1 MPKYKVL
8 IPFEPVIF
16 ESVSQTHITE
26 LAESFSLSGINV
38 RKSKESIY
46 KAKLTVEAENYHQA
60 TLLAVGRVEE
70 LLNLFATWNDG
81 FRLIIS
87 SVETKKIQD
96 EAETKSIIKE
106 EGREGSKTITLIET
120 AELREY
126 FSTVKTKHNYE
137 LEANALNWRD
147 KWPDWLRMA
156 LQLNYLAVISH
167 DLALSLIL
175 RCSALEKLTGGILE
189 KPKTILKV
197 VFSNKAKKK
206 KELLNNIKKIFSC
219 YGLNNKEVKRLEER
233 IQETQVEG
241 NVSRITEALNK
252 CKVEADP
259 KNVKLVLS
267 QRGTEIHNRKSSSSN
282 ELRKASSFAE
292 EWVRKALHFI
302 LNNCLI
308 GFKCPPLE

>member
-1 MPKYKVL
+1 MSKYKVL
-8 IPFEPVIF
+8 IPFEPVIS

-38 RKSKESIY
+38 RKSKEGIY
-46 KAKLTVEAENYHQA
+46 NAELTVGAENYHQSI
-60 TLLAVGRVEE
+60 LLAVGRVEE

-87 SVETKKIQD
+87 SVKTEKIQD
-96 EAETKSIIKE
+96 EIETKSIIKE
-106 EGREGSKTITLIET
+106 EEREGSIQISMIET
-120 AELREY
+120 VELREY
-126 FSTVKTKHNYE
+126 LSTVKTKHNFE

-147 KWPDWLRMA
+147 QWLGWLRMA

-175 RCSALEKLTGGILE
+175 RCSALEKLTGGIVG
-189 KPKTILKV
+189 KPKTIFNV
-197 VFSNKAKKK
+197 EFANKPKKK
-206 KELLNNIKKIFSC
+206 KELLNIIKKIFSC

-241 NVSRITEALNK
+241 NVSRIIEALSK
-252 CKVEADP
+252 CKIEADP

-267 QRGTEIHNRKSSSSN
+267 QRGAEVHNRKSSSSN
-282 ELRKASSFAE
+282 RLRKTSGFAE
-292 EWVRKALHFI
+292 EWVRNALHFI
-302 LNNCLI
+302 LNNRPI
-308 GFKCPPLE
+308 NFKCPPPE